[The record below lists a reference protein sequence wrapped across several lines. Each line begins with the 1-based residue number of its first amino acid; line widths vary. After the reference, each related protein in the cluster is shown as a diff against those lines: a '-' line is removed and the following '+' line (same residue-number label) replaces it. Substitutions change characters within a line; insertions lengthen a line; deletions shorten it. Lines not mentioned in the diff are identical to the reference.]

1 MRATIKDPVGVQP
14 NIGIDASGRV
24 AVAEGLVRL
33 LGDTYALQVKTQGY
47 HWNVTGPHFQAL
59 HALFE
64 AQYDALSAASDELAE
79 RLRALGQTAPGG
91 LAALQEV
98 SMIPEERGAPAW
110 QDMVRRLLEG
120 HEAVIKT
127 ARAVLPLAQEAGDEG
142 TVDLVVGRLQE
153 HEKTAWM
160 LRATLS

>member
-1 MRATIKDPVGVQP
+1 MNESKTIQP
-14 NIGIDASGRV
+14 NIGIEAAGRA

-47 HWNVTGPHFQAL
+47 HWNVTGPNFQSL

-64 AQYDALSAASDELAE
+64 AQYDALAAAADELAE
-79 RLRALGQTAPGG
+79 RLRALGKPAPGG
-91 LAALQEV
+91 LAALQSV
-98 SMIPEERGAPAW
+98 SMIPEETGAPGW

-120 HEAVIKT
+120 HEQVIKT
-127 ARAVLPLAQEAGDEG
+127 ARAVLPLGEEAGDDV
-142 TVDLVVGRLQE
+142 TVDLVTGRLHE
-153 HEKTAWM
+153 HEKAAWM